1 MTELWLVRHGQ
12 TDWNLQRRYQGQTDP
27 PLNAT
32 GLQQAELAGEALVGR
47 RYAAIYSSDLQR
59 ARVTA
64 EIIGRRLGM
73 EVFVD
78 SRLREVS
85 FGKWEGMLVADI
97 QTRYPV
103 EWEARQQDRLY
114 ARPPGGESVQDVAA
128 RIWPAREV
136 LKKMGTAPKRVKTG
150 TNDFGSYRILV
161 FGKRFKVTILDQRGV
176 TMMSTMSGAQRTFDG
191 IGVGSTRQQVRGAY
205 AVMCERVPGQ
215 PGQQVCLTNEP
226 APGETTTVF
235 RLQNKIVTQV
245 DVATLVD

>member
-128 RIWPAREV
+128 RIWPAVDELAARHPHDV
-136 LKKMGTAPKRVKTG
+136 L
-150 TNDFGSYRILV
+150 ILV
-161 FGKRFKVTILDQRGV
+161 SHGLALATILCRAQGLPLASARDLIPDNAQPHCIVWDASV
-176 TMMSTMSGAQRTFDG
+176 TPQHHAASG
-191 IGVGSTRQQVRGAY
+191 
-205 AVMCERVPGQ
+205 
-215 PGQQVCLTNEP
+215 L
-226 APGETTTVF
+226 
-235 RLQNKIVTQV
+235 
-245 DVATLVD
+245 

>member
-47 RYAAIYSSDLQR
+47 HYAAIYSSDLQR

-73 EVFVD
+73 EVLVD
-78 SRLREVS
+78 SRLREVN

-103 EWEARQQDRLY
+103 EWEARQQDRLH

-128 RIWPAREV
+128 RLWPAVDELAARHPHDT
-136 LKKMGTAPKRVKTG
+136 L
-150 TNDFGSYRILV
+150 ILV
-161 FGKRFKVTILDQRGV
+161 SHGLALATILCRAQGLPLVCARDLIPDNAQPHCIV
-176 TMMSTMSGAQRTFDG
+176 WDASATPQHHAASG
-191 IGVGSTRQQVRGAY
+191 
-205 AVMCERVPGQ
+205 
-215 PGQQVCLTNEP
+215 L
-226 APGETTTVF
+226 
-235 RLQNKIVTQV
+235 
-245 DVATLVD
+245 